1 MEMKKLL
8 ICAIAGMFLLS
19 PVIAEFQVREGEKA
33 TYESFQDN
41 SSQGKAI
48 SCVEGRY
55 KIENV
60 VTRRFSMTAEAGG
73 SVCGYLDSGGKPVRL
88 EIYSPN
94 STKADMTVAFKGNAA
109 TITYTLP
116 ASLQT
121 TTPQQAEN
129 QSVTVNITSNTYDST
144 FYRQSI
150 RYLPIK
156 VGYTKNFQLFDPTIA
171 MIMPESSSMNA
182 TLKITGREKITVG
195 NFTYDCYK
203 GTIRTEIPQFLQS
216 LMQMAGQQPIT
227 EQTTSV
233 WLRVSDLLLVREYS
247 SISAPVLDPQTNTTQ
262 TKTTTTETILVDLS
276 YA

>member
-19 PVIAEFQVREGEKA
+19 PVMAEFQVRKGEKA

-41 SSQGKAI
+41 QSQGKAI

-55 KIENV
+55 RIENV

-94 STKADMTVAFKGNAA
+94 STKADMTVAFKGNSA
-109 TITYTLP
+109 TITYAMP

-121 TTPQQAEN
+121 TAPQQATD

-144 FYRQSI
+144 FYQQSI
-150 RYLPIK
+150 RYLPIR
-156 VGYTKNFQLFDPTIA
+156 VGYTKNFQMFDPMFA
-171 MIMPESSSMNA
+171 IMMPGSALTNA

-195 NFTYDCYK
+195 NVAYDCYK

-216 LMQMAGQQPIT
+216 MMQMLGQQPIT

-247 SISAPVLDPQTNTTQ
+247 SISMPVLDPQTNTTQ
-262 TKTTTTETILVDLS
+262 TKTTTTETRLVALS

>member
-8 ICAIAGMFLLS
+8 ICMVAGMLLLP
-19 PVIAEFQVREGEKA
+19 PVLAEFQVRKGERA
-33 TYESFQDN
+33 TYESFQDGN
-41 SSQGKAI
+41 SQGKAI
-48 SCVEGRY
+48 SYVEGSY

-73 SVCGYLDSGGKPVRL
+73 RVCGYLDSSGKPVRL

-94 STKADMTVAFKGNAA
+94 STKADMIVAFLRNVAK
-109 TITYTLP
+109 ITYTMP

-121 TTPQQAEN
+121 TTPQQATD
-129 QSVTVNITSNTYDST
+129 QPITVNITSNTYDST

-171 MIMPESSSMNA
+171 IIMPGSSSMNA
-182 TLKITGREKITVG
+182 TLKITGREKITIG

-203 GTIRTEIPQFLQS
+203 GTIITEIPQFLQS
-216 LMQMAGQQPIT
+216 MMQMLGQQPIT

-233 WLRVSDLLLVREYS
+233 WLRASDLLLVREYS
-247 SISAPVLDPQTNTTQ
+247 SISMPVLDPQTNTTQ
-262 TKTTTTETILVDLS
+262 ITTTTTETRLVDLT
-276 YA
+276 YV